1 MSDLEAFK
9 ISVRRGIQYI
19 LPYARLNTMT
29 MDKYWAEIEV
39 FLDKK
44 QKNQERIYEFPPYR
58 MLLSFSA
65 LEKGGPLLMASGSA
79 PGRSG
84 DAVKFS
90 SEEEAAFAEVVADT
104 FPDYE
109 VTPMKPSGL
118 SAAFK
123 VFGLPKGGSHDDSS
137 H

>member
-19 LPYARLNTMT
+19 LPYARSNIMN
-29 MDKYWAEIEV
+29 MDKYRAEVEAY
-39 FLDKK
+39 LEKK
-44 QKNQERIYEFPPYR
+44 QKNQERIYDFPPYR
-58 MLLSFSA
+58 ILLSFSEV
-65 LEKGGPLLMASGSA
+65 EKGGPLLIASGSA

-90 SEEEAAFAEVVADT
+90 SEEEKAFTEVVVDA

-109 VTPMKPSGL
+109 ISSMKPGL

-123 VFGLPKGGSHDDSS
+123 VFGLPKGGSHDTS